1 MNLLQKND
9 KGRAGMRKI
18 LLKAMAIAAACALI
32 TAPMSVFAEEVD
44 GETEYFSME
53 DDPDVTVETVDEV
66 LMTTYSTAYALNW
79 SVGNKISKQTK
90 EFSKTSGSTV
100 SIYAK
105 IGPTVKNVTIG
116 IKKTGGGKKYIK
128 ATSTVNR
135 TFTITKPGKYRVFVE
150 NKSGKTITV
159 KGNYRR

>member
-79 SVGNKISKQTK
+79 SG
-90 EFSKTSGSTV
+90 
-100 SIYAK
+100 
-105 IGPTVKNVTIG
+105 
-116 IKKTGGGKKYIK
+116 
-128 ATSTVNR
+128 
-135 TFTITKPGKYRVFVE
+135 
-150 NKSGKTITV
+150 
-159 KGNYRR
+159 

>member
-1 MNLLQKND
+1 
-9 KGRAGMRKI
+9 MRKI
-18 LLKAMAIAAACALI
+18 LIKAMAVAAACTLI
-32 TAPMSVFAEEVD
+32 AAPMPVFAEEAD

-53 DDPDVTVETVDEV
+53 EDPDVTVETVDEV

-79 SVGNKISKQTK
+79 SVGNNTSKQTK

-100 SIYAK
+100 FIYAK

-116 IKKTGGGKKYIK
+116 IKKTGGGKKYIN
-128 ATSTVNR
+128 ATSTVTR
-135 TFTITKPGKYRVFVE
+135 TFKITEAGKYRVFVN

>member
-1 MNLLQKND
+1 
-9 KGRAGMRKI
+9 MRKI

-32 TAPMSVFAEEVD
+32 AAPMSVFAEEVD

-53 DDPDVTVETVDEV
+53 DDADVTVETVDEV

-79 SVGNKISKQTK
+79 SVGNKISKQK
-90 EFSKTSGSTV
+90 KNS
-100 SIYAK
+100 AK
-105 IGPTVKNVTIG
+105 HQGVQCPS
-116 IKKTGGGKKYIK
+116 K

-135 TFTITKPGKYRVFVE
+135 TFTITEPGKYRVFVE

>member
-1 MNLLQKND
+1 M
-9 KGRAGMRKI
+9 
-18 LLKAMAIAAACALI
+18 
-32 TAPMSVFAEEVD
+32 
-44 GETEYFSME
+44 
-53 DDPDVTVETVDEV
+53 TVETVDEV

-135 TFTITKPGKYRVFVE
+135 TFTITKPGKYGVFVE

>member
-32 TAPMSVFAEEVD
+32 AAPMSVFAEEVD

-100 SIYAK
+100 SI
-105 IGPTVKNVTIG
+105 
-116 IKKTGGGKKYIK
+116 
-128 ATSTVNR
+128 
-135 TFTITKPGKYRVFVE
+135 
-150 NKSGKTITV
+150 
-159 KGNYRR
+159 

>member
-1 MNLLQKND
+1 
-9 KGRAGMRKI
+9 MRKI

-32 TAPMSVFAEEVD
+32 AAPMPVFAEEAD

-53 DDPDVTVETVDEV
+53 EDPDVTVETVDEV

-79 SVGNKISKQTK
+79 SVGNKTSKQTK

-100 SIYAK
+100 FIYAK

-116 IKKTGGGKKYIK
+116 KKK
-128 ATSTVNR
+128 NW
-135 TFTITKPGKYRVFVE
+135 
-150 NKSGKTITV
+150 
-159 KGNYRR
+159 RREKIYQRNQYCKQNF